1 MKLLKSQSGMSLIEI
16 MIAVSI
22 LSVISLS
29 VVLLNKNMNKTV
41 KDAEKKGDIETIMR
55 DISSY
60 VSDKQSCAATFAGM
74 NIGGTVGD
82 KAYLPSIRTLNTNG
96 EVVPVD
102 RLRVKDISGSNSNLT
117 TINGMHVE
125 RKANNADQPDTFVL
139 KVTFVKNP
147 RAANGNVTSRDTV
160 FRNYVVK
167 EIPLRLD
174 NCQRFNRMTNNSVAP
189 VAPSPSCPSTAP
201 VSFPVGQVYTF
212 HSGAAADTKNYY
224 AVQVCRTCTT
234 KAQIVGCL

>member
-1 MKLLKSQSGMSLIEI
+1 MKLLKSQSGMSLIEV

-55 DISSY
+55 DISAY

-74 NIGGTVGD
+74 TVGGTVGA
-82 KAYLPSIRTLNTNG
+82 KAFLPSIRTLNNNG
-96 EVVPVD
+96 EVVAVD
-102 RLRVKDISGSNSNLT
+102 RLRVRDISGSNSNQT
-117 TINGMHVE
+117 TINGMHIE
-125 RKANNADQPDTFVL
+125 RRANNTDQPDTFVL

-147 RAANGNVTSRDTV
+147 RAANGNQTSRDTI
-160 FRNYVVK
+160 FRNYVVR

-174 NCQRFNRMTNNSVAP
+174 NCQRFNRMTNNSVVP
-189 VAPSPSCPSTAP
+189 VVPSPACPTAAP
-201 VSFPVGQVYTF
+201 VSFPIGPVYTF
-212 HSGAAADTKNYY
+212 HSGAAPDTRNYY
-224 AVQVCRTCTT
+224 AVQVCRTCST